1 MAKISQGITKIEEL
15 LMIILMAALAILM
28 IFAVIFRYF
37 FKDPIPWA
45 GEVSIFLLIWT
56 SFIGGSWGLK
66 YGTQAS
72 VTFLYDAVSKRS
84 KRIFKIVQDCMMI
97 AFLFILIYYAY
108 KWMMNPAML
117 LQKSSSLQLPMWIP
131 YSAVFIGLIFAA
143 IHLISHL
150 IDTLKNREGENT

>member
-1 MAKISQGITKIEEL
+1 MAKISQVITKIEEL

-72 VTFLYDAVSKRS
+72 VTFYMMLYLSVVKGFL
-84 KRIFKIVQDCMMI
+84 KLFRI
-97 AFLFILIYYAY
+97 A
-108 KWMMNPAML
+108 
-117 LQKSSSLQLPMWIP
+117 
-131 YSAVFIGLIFAA
+131 
-143 IHLISHL
+143 
-150 IDTLKNREGENT
+150 

>member
-15 LMIILMAALAILM
+15 LMIILMAALAVLM

-72 VTFLYDAVSKRS
+72 VTFLYDAVSERN
-84 KRIFKIVQDCMMI
+84 KRILRIIQDCIMI
-97 AFLFILIYYAY
+97 AFLFILIYYSY
-108 KWMMNPAML
+108 KWMMHPSML

-131 YSAVFIGLIFAA
+131 YSAVSVGLIFAA

-150 IDTLKNREGENT
+150 IDTIKNREGENT

>member
-1 MAKISQGITKIEEL
+1 
-15 LMIILMAALAILM
+15 
-28 IFAVIFRYF
+28 
-37 FKDPIPWA
+37 
-45 GEVSIFLLIWT
+45 
-56 SFIGGSWGLK
+56 
-66 YGTQAS
+66 
-72 VTFLYDAVSKRS
+72 
-84 KRIFKIVQDCMMI
+84 MI

-143 IHLISHL
+143 IHLLSHL

>member
-1 MAKISQGITKIEEL
+1 MAKISQGITKIEEF
-15 LMIILMAALAILM
+15 LMTILMAALAVLM
-28 IFAVIFRYF
+28 ILAVIFRYF
-37 FKDPIPWA
+37 LKDPIPWA

-72 VTFLYDAVSKRS
+72 VTFLYDAVSERN
-84 KRIFKIVQDCMMI
+84 KRILRIIQDCIMI
-97 AFLFILIYYAY
+97 AFLFILIYYSY
-108 KWMMNPAML
+108 KWMMHPSML

-131 YSAVFIGLIFAA
+131 YSAVSVGLIFAA

-150 IDTLKNREGENT
+150 IDTIMNREGENT